1 MKGVLR
7 ECKQSFT
14 KFFIIFGGK
23 ERSSVLCSL
32 SVNKDSRIFHKNVIL
47 KFLWKNSSKC
57 EYKHNLTIFLAMI
70 GFLNNH
76 PVCKYK
82 RATEMNWKGLLVGTS
97 RVGNFAVLPRSWYI
111 SILKVAMI
119 PRSVTNLTL
128 QNRSP
133 KHPGTEKYLW
143 PLPDQICKLY
153 VWIWMFAPRSSLTI
167 LFIFLSWLHH
177 YQQVTLPVMVFR
189 ENILRIC
196 AFSLYKN
203 RYSCPRLN
211 LRGFKHDLQY
221 SYVLT
226 SCVTDELIIYT
237 HMRRAMIFYYH
248 LLTWL
253 NVKFKK

>member
-1 MKGVLR
+1 MSICEKFVKMKGVLR

-14 KFFIIFGGK
+14 KFFIIFWGK

-32 SVNKDSRIFHKNVIL
+32 NVNKDSRIFHENVL
-47 KFLWKNSSKC
+47 LNFLWTNSSKC

-153 VWIWMFAPRSSLTI
+153 VWIWIFAPKFSITI
-167 LFIFLSWLHH
+167 LFIFGQSEIQITDINFH
-177 YQQVTLPVMVFR
+177 TF
-189 ENILRIC
+189 E
-196 AFSLYKN
+196 FSHDKSEFIFGFKRKFKWEISISYKN
-203 RYSCPRLN
+203 VRRISLW
-211 LRGFKHDLQY
+211 
-221 SYVLT
+221 
-226 SCVTDELIIYT
+226 IIFGT
-237 HMRRAMIFYYH
+237 KIQIRH
-248 LLTWL
+248 LG
-253 NVKFKK
+253 KFIAKIC